1 MTSFFLPSS
10 SILSLSL
17 LLYHFISC
25 HCNSIQFNS
34 IQFFRLAT
42 EVLKVV
48 DEELASRPFIYAQG
62 KYVHASH
69 PFSVMFV
76 ILNNLIVIFIVY
88 LIHSF
93 SAIRT
98 FQPVNLCNSSYI
110 SFAILISNFVYG
122 FVS

>member
-1 MTSFFLPSS
+1 M
-10 SILSLSL
+10 
-17 LLYHFISC
+17 
-25 HCNSIQFNS
+25 
-34 IQFFRLAT
+34 
-42 EVLKVV
+42 V

-98 FQPVNLCNSSYI
+98 FQSVNLYISSYI
-110 SFAILISNFVYG
+110 SLCVRFCVIGVRNISDKVQLPPNSFDAIDLKVHTVGPCTSFFSCFLSD
-122 FVS
+122 FVSA